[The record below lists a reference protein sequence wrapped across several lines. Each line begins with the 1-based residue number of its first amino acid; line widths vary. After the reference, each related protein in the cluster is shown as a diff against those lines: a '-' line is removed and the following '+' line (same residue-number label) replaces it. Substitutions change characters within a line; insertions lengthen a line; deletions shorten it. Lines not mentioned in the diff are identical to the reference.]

1 MYTKSLV
8 YFTETAYDLNNNY
21 QTTHGL
27 PSLQAKQPIHTTSNM
42 ADMDPVLY
50 GVTGDACGTC
60 SATTIPLYDLPCHES
75 DDFHCRDCLTKIW
88 YLSQDEVVRC
98 PSCGQDCA
106 FKPLQPIAEF
116 EGINRN
122 FVDYEAFDKIRQ
134 QPEVMNNLIAFTA
147 PEAIVFLQHVYTL
160 YADQLLDPAE
170 LGAIPLDRPFQL
182 ASTLD
187 DDLFNN
193 PFYCAFAAEISEA
206 PKAMTTLVKLEDIM
220 LGVLS
225 SAVVQYTMLK
235 HSNQLYEAGVD
246 MDDDVAVLKHS
257 IQKFEDV
264 NSIKDNWVGI
274 VKMCVDLLAWR
285 HIERT
290 APAEGGAAERLRQ
303 SLAL

>member
-8 YFTETAYDLNNNY
+8 YSTGTAYDLNNNP
-21 QTTHGL
+21 QTT
-27 PSLQAKQPIHTTSNM
+27 PKPPALQAKHPIHKTTNM
-42 ADMDPVLY
+42 ADMNPVLY

-60 SATTIPLYDLPCHES
+60 SATTVPLYDLLCHES

-88 YLSQDEVVRC
+88 YLTQDEVVRC
-98 PSCGQDCA
+98 PSCGQDST

-122 FVDYEAFDKIRQ
+122 FVDYEAFDKIRR

-147 PEAIVFLQHVYTL
+147 SEAIVFLQHVYTL
-160 YADQLLDPAE
+160 HADQLLDSAE
-170 LGAIPLDRPFQL
+170 LGTIPSCRTFQL
-182 ASTLD
+182 ANTLD
-187 DDLFNN
+187 EDLLNN
-193 PFYCAFAAEISEA
+193 PFYCTLAAEISEA
-206 PKAMTTLVKLEDIM
+206 PKAMTTPTKLKDIM
-220 LGVLS
+220 SGVLN

-235 HSNQLYEAGVD
+235 HSNQLFEAGVD

-257 IQKFEDV
+257 TQNFEDV

-274 VKMCVDLLAWR
+274 IKMWVDLLAWR

-290 APAEGGAAERLRQ
+290 APAEDGAAERLRQ
-303 SLAL
+303 PLAL